1 MPLKLE
7 IVSEHKDLVGDD
19 AVREF
24 REGGGTIGRSLHN
37 DWILPDPD
45 KYISGKHA
53 AIDWRGGIFYLTDLS
68 SNGVYINRENE
79 PVGRG
84 NTRRLFDGDTL
95 HLGDFKIEAT
105 IDDDVDT
112 LSVPGDPENKLHH
125 DNMARLATTVSP
137 FEDVDLLDEDEI
149 TGDEDFRDALFGTGE
164 RKVEK
169 KEPKK
174 GNDHPNKTI
183 IDVGLP
189 QETPE
194 GLFCAFLEGL
204 GVERSDLMSDID
216 LKATM
221 RQAGE
226 VLREYVKGS
235 EALLNSRANLKTAL
249 NLNQTTVLPRNN
261 NPLKLSQNTDDS
273 IKQILVG
280 KEGGEYLAPKD
291 AVKEISLDLL
301 LHQDAFI
308 DAMSTAFADY
318 ADRFDPEELIQSFDD
333 ALGKKPK
340 LNLLRDQKYWQL
352 YTELYPILTETGG
365 GRFPHMLADS
375 FIRAYERA
383 VADSHRG
390 SVDRT
395 QRWEPM
401 AKSGETNDIID
412 PEISAEVEALPDP
425 EEKSA

>member
-1 MPLKLE
+1 MPLTLE
-7 IVSEHKDLVGDD
+7 IVSEHRDIVGDD
-19 AVREF
+19 AIREF

-95 HLGDFKIEAT
+95 HFGDFKITAT
-105 IDDDVDT
+105 IDGELDT
-112 LSVPGDPENKLHH
+112 LEVPSDPDERLHH
-125 DNMARLATTVSP
+125 DNMSRLATTVSP
-137 FEDVDLLDEDEI
+137 IEEPELLAEDEI
-149 TGDEDFRDALFGTGE
+149 TGDDDFRQALFGTGK
-164 RKVEK
+164 RRA
-169 KEPKK
+169 PKPK
-174 GNDHPNKTI
+174 QTKDPNDPSI
-183 IDVGLP
+183 IDVGVP

-194 GLFCAFLEGL
+194 GVFCAFLEGL
-204 GVERSDLMSDID
+204 GIDRSDLLSDID
-216 LKATM
+216 LKETM

-226 VLREYVKGS
+226 VLREYVKAS
-235 EALLNSRANLKTAL
+235 EALLNSRANLKSAL
-249 NLNQTTVLPRNN
+249 NLNQTTVLPGNN
-261 NPLKLSQNTDDS
+261 NPLKLSENTDDS

-280 KEGGEYLAPKD
+280 KDGGEYLGPKD
-291 AVKEISLDLL
+291 AVKEIGMDLL

-308 DAMSTAFADY
+308 EAMSVAFQDY
-318 ADRFDPEELIQSFDD
+318 AERFDPEELIQSFDD
-333 ALGKKPK
+333 AMGKKPK
-340 LNLLRDQKYWQL
+340 LKLLGEQKYWQL
-352 YTELYPILTETGG
+352 YTELYPILVETGG
-365 GRFPHMLADS
+365 GRFPHMLSDS

-390 SVDRT
+390 NVDRT
-395 QRWEPM
+395 QRWEPVNDS
-401 AKSGETNDIID
+401 SGSHDIVD